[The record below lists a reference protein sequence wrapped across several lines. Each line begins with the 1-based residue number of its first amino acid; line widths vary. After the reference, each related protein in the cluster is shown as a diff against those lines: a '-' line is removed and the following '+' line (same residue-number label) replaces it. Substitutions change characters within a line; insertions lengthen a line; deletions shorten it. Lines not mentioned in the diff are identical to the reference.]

1 MKAYITDYNN
11 NMFWQEMPEFDRGEN
26 AMRTV
31 RIYRDRK
38 YQTIRG
44 FGGAFDLWRVSK
56 GYVATETLIWCPP
69 GMIITFR

>member
-1 MKAYITDYNN
+1 MKAYITDFNN
-11 NMFWQEMPEFDRGEN
+11 KRFWQEMPEFDRGEN

-44 FGGAFDLWRVSK
+44 FGGAFTQSS
-56 GYVATETLIWCPP
+56 GYSFGLMPEEKQK
-69 GMIITFR
+69 